1 MVNLTPDNIN
11 YFMANNWLDIALT
24 QLGKTYQSSGAF
36 VAFVM
41 NTSNIKADGQTGHWS
56 QDLIDLLYDVY
67 ELNTVENTRPGDLLF
82 WGIPEQP
89 YSVGIYVG
97 GSHYIAV
104 DENDAQ
110 VKIQTL
116 NQSWYPTFAGTVL

>member
-1 MVNLTPDNIN
+1 MDNKSVV
-11 YFMANNWLDIALT
+11 IAQT
-24 QLGKTYQSSGAF
+24 QLGKTYQCSGSF

-97 GSHYIAV
+97 GSHCIAV

>member
-1 MVNLTPDNIN
+1 
-11 YFMANNWLDIALT
+11 MANNWLDIALT

-41 NTSNIKADGQTGHWS
+41 NASNIKADGQTGHWS
-56 QDLIDLLYDVY
+56 QDLIDLIYDVY

-97 GSHYIAV
+97 GSQYIAV

-116 NQSWYPTFAGTVL
+116 RQSWYPTFAGTVF